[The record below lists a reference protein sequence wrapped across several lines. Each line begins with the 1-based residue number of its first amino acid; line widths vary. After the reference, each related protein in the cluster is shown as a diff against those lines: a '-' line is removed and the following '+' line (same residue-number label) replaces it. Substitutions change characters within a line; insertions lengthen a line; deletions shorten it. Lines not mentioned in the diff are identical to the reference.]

1 MDSSQYD
8 KVRTKIA
15 ASKAAILA
23 LVAIIAVAAFGVAL
37 AQFTVSVSLVDGR
50 WSNAR
55 TAGGNTNVD
64 CLRYGYGSGAT
75 SYRGTVGTNGIGS
88 QDTANNDRNE
98 VRYGDPAYITN
109 GCPTDH
115 TGYRAQSGYG
125 FDGTAPTAFDMT
137 VGQPFLLGQFTHYN
151 WPIYAANVRFERVDL
166 ALTTTIED
174 QTATFNFTLEHDE
187 TTNNANPCKYL
198 PGDPVNVNGCADR
211 VLFPSTVPSQIIT
224 INGVQYTLQILG
236 FVPGTAGTCT
246 YDENSTVNYFITKEE
261 AQNDACLFAKLIPP
275 NQIDLSLT
283 KDGPANAVPGGNIA
297 YTVKV
302 QNLGVVA
309 ANPVVVSDPLNV
321 NFQYVSASGA
331 TCTAT
336 PATNPNYTTPQTL
349 SCTLAGGA
357 LPFTGNLANDSRSF
371 QVTVKVNPNIG
382 KIDIENTACI
392 NTGLTS
398 PADINPNNNCDTTI
412 TTTPVTLSYFRAER
426 EGDGARFTWATA
438 SETDNLGFNLYV
450 ETEQGWKKLNDQ
462 IIPSAEV
469 DSFEVQEYSYAAADV
484 DGDVFYIEDIDR
496 IGRSLINGPI
506 VAGITYGAPE
516 AREAIDWGPIQAEH
530 DAKGETRDAAL
541 KAATAERVGE
551 LVGPDAMAA
560 AVASQEPLVEQYGSM
575 TVDPAEVLAQPLF
588 LPLIAGP
595 VLDSAPSVSAAALP
609 LVDLL
614 VEKDGVYRVTFEGLQ
629 AAGYNLAGVPCSDLA
644 LTRRGS
650 PTPIRAVCRS
660 TWGPGGYFEFY
671 GKALDTLYSG
681 TAVYRLEV
689 NKALAQRINLDSV
702 KPARSAVA
710 PAYHVATATYEH
722 NNRFSRFSPV
732 ADPWYDIEMRATSA
746 ATWAFN
752 LELADAM
759 PGAGAAYLA
768 VDLWGGFDHP
778 DIDPDHHVI
787 VKFNGSEVANVKFD
801 GLTGQSLYL
810 ELAPNVIRNGV
821 NTLELSLPVDTGF
834 STDLVD
840 FNKFSLTYPRSFVA
854 QDGAYRF
861 TAAGDI
867 FTVSNLTSRDVIVY
881 RVVGDISLVR
891 LTQVKVEADGNAF
904 KATFAGAGAS
914 NDAATYYVFAAG
926 APEASVF
933 RAARPSAD
941 ITSGQAEYLVIA
953 HPDFIGAELD
963 RLVNYHAASVSVK
976 VVDLFDIYDQ
986 YAGGELDAYAVRRYL
1001 MDVAADMGVK
1011 DVLLVGADTYNY
1023 RGYLPTG
1030 GVSFLPTLYAATD
1043 ELVRFA
1049 PADPLFVDLNS
1060 DGVQDLGL
1068 GRLPV
1073 RTSADLATVIDKI
1086 LTYAQRPYSGH
1097 AVLSADTGFKSDSLG
1112 IEALLPAGWTVS
1124 EAYVDDLGTIAATR
1138 SALVS
1143 AMNGE
1148 NDLVSFVG
1156 HSSAAAWS
1164 NQSLFT
1170 LNDAAAMTNT
1180 GKPTVVTQWGCW
1192 NTFFVD
1198 PYYNTMGHKFLLTG
1212 NQGASAV
1219 LGASAL
1225 TESSSEQALSQLLI
1239 PKLLQPGMTMG
1250 QAIAAAKQELAGQQN
1265 NFKDVL
1271 LSWTLLGDPRTI
1283 IVP

>member
-1 MDSSQYD
+1 MDSSQYQR
-8 KVRTKIA
+8 VRRKIA

-23 LVAIIAVAAFGVAL
+23 LVALIAVAGFGIAL
-37 AQFTVSVSLVDGR
+37 AQITVPVSLVDGL

-55 TAGGNTNVD
+55 SNGGNTPS
-64 CLRYGYGSGAT
+64 CLRYGYGTGAT
-75 SYRGTVGTNGIGS
+75 SYRGTAGTNGIDS
-88 QDTANNDRNE
+88 QNTPNTDRNE
-98 VRYGDPAYITN
+98 VRYGIPTGYSN
-109 GCPTDH
+109 CPNDN

-125 FDGTAPTAFDMT
+125 FDGQAPATFNIT
-137 VGQPFLLGQFTHYN
+137 VGQPFLLGQFTHFN
-151 WPIYAANVRFERVDL
+151 WPINASTPFQKVDL
-166 ALTTTIED
+166 TLKTTIAGVNAD
-174 QTATFNFTLEHDE
+174 FLFTLEHDE
-187 TTNNANPCKYL
+187 TSNNANPCPYL
-198 PGDPVNVNGCADR
+198 PGDPINVNGCADR
-211 VLFPSTVPSQIIT
+211 VKFPATVPNQTIT

-246 YDENSTVNYFITKEE
+246 YDENSTVDYFITKEK

-275 NQIDLSLT
+275 NQVDLKLE
-283 KDGPANAVPGGNIA
+283 KDGPANAVPGSNIV

-309 ANPVVVSDPLNV
+309 ANPVVVSDTLNV

-331 TCTAT
+331 TCAAT
-336 PATNPNYTTPQTL
+336 PPTNPNYTTPQTL

-357 LPFTGNLANDSRSF
+357 LPFTGNPTNDSRSF

-382 KIDIENTACI
+382 KVAIENTACI
-392 NTGLTS
+392 DTTATS
-398 PADINPNNNCDTTI
+398 PADINPNNNCDTTT
-412 TTTPVTLSYFRAER
+412 TTTPVTLSYFQANR
-426 EGDGARFTWATA
+426 EGDGVRFTWATS
-438 SETDNLGFNLYV
+438 SETDNLGFNLYA

-462 IIPSAEV
+462 IILSAAV
-469 DSFEVQEYSYAAADV
+469 DSFEVQEYSYTAANV

-506 VAGITYGAPE
+506 LSGITYGAPE

-530 DAKGETRDAAL
+530 AAKAEARDAAL
-541 KAATAERVGE
+541 KAATAQLVSE
-551 LVGPDAMAA
+551 LISPDAVAA
-560 AVASQEPLVEQYGSM
+560 AIASQEPLVEQYSAM
-575 TVDPAEVLAQPLF
+575 TVDPAEVLDQPLF
-588 LPLIAGP
+588 LPLVTGP
-595 VLDSAPSVSAAALP
+595 TLDSSPRVSAAALP
-609 LVDLL
+609 LVELL
-614 VEKDGVYRVTFEGLQ
+614 VEEDGVYRVTFEALQ

-644 LTRRGS
+644 LTRRGKA
-650 PTPIRAVCRS
+650 TPIRAICRT

-681 TAVYRLEV
+681 TSVYRIEV
-689 NKALAQRINLDSV
+689 NKALAQRINLNSV

-710 PAYHVATATYEH
+710 PAYHMATATYER

-732 ADPWYDIEMRATSA
+732 ADPWYDVEMRATSA

-752 LELADAM
+752 LELTDAM
-759 PGAGAAYLA
+759 PSVGPAYLS

-778 DIDPDHHVI
+778 DINPDHHVI
-787 VKFNGSEVANVKFD
+787 VKFNGAEVADVRFD
-801 GLTGQSLYL
+801 GGIGQALYL
-810 ELAPNVIRNGV
+810 ELPPNVIRNGE
-821 NTLELSLPVDTGF
+821 NTLELTLPVDTGF

-854 QDGAYRF
+854 QGGVYEF

-867 FTVSNLTSRDVIVY
+867 FTVSNLPSKDVIVY
-881 RVVGDISLVR
+881 RVMGDVSLVR
-891 LTQVKVEADGNAF
+891 LTQVKVEADGGAF

-914 NDAATYYVFAAG
+914 NEAATYYVFAAAVPQ
-926 APEASVF
+926 APAF
-933 RAARPSAD
+933 RSARQPAD

-953 HPDFIGAELD
+953 HPDFIGAKLD
-963 RLVNYHAASVSVK
+963 ELVNYHAQNVSVK
-976 VVDLFDIYDQ
+976 VVDLLDIYSQ
-986 YAGGELDAYAVRRYL
+986 YAGGELDATAVRSYL
-1001 MDVAADMGVK
+1001 MDAAANMGVK

-1030 GVSFLPTLYAATD
+1030 GVSFLPTMYAATD
-1043 ELVRFA
+1043 VLVRFA
-1049 PADPLFVDLNS
+1049 PADPLLADLNA

-1073 RTSADLATVIDKI
+1073 RTTADLATVIDKI
-1086 LTYAQRPYSGH
+1086 LAYANRSYSGQ
-1097 AVLSADTGFKSDSLG
+1097 AVLSADAGFKGDSLG
-1112 IEALLPAGWTVS
+1112 IEAKLPAGWTVS
-1124 EAYVDDLGTIAATR
+1124 KAYVDDLGTIAATK

-1148 NDLVSFVG
+1148 NDLISFVG
-1156 HSSAAAWS
+1156 HSSAATWS
-1164 NQSLFT
+1164 NQNLFN
-1170 LNDAAAMTNT
+1170 LNDAAAMTNI

-1219 LGASAL
+1219 LGASTL
-1225 TESSSEQALSQLLI
+1225 TKSSSERALSQLLM

-1250 QAIAAAKQELAGQQN
+1250 QAIAAAKQELAGQPN
-1265 NFKDVL
+1265 NYKDVL
-1271 LSWTLLGDPRTI
+1271 LSWTLLGDPRTV